1 MDVEAGKEKQDI
13 IFDLCV
19 RMVKRAGVPIAIHK
33 TLNRREALEN
43 ADFVTTQLR
52 VGQLKAR
59 ELDERIPLS
68 HGYLGQETNGAGGL
82 FKGLRTIP
90 VIFDII
96 KDVEEICPNAW
107 VINFTNPAGMVT
119 KAVRRHTN
127 FRRFIG
133 VCNIPV
139 GMQMFVRDA
148 LKVSA
153 EDSLSID
160 IFGLNHL
167 VFIGDVL
174 VNGVSRFDELLE
186 GVIDGSLTSASSV
199 KNIFDLP
206 FDASLMRG
214 LRLLPC
220 SYLRYYFKEK
230 EMLGIEMGEFYKGG
244 ARAQVV
250 QQVEK
255 KLFELYQNPE
265 LCEKPKE
272 LELRGGAY
280 YSDAACEVIS
290 AIYND
295 KQSEHYV
302 IVPHQGHVTN
312 IPADWT
318 VEMSCLIGRDGA
330 IPHPRLTRFD
340 DKVNGL
346 VHLIKSFEIAAAK
359 AAISG
364 NFDDLLLAMNLN
376 PLIHSDN
383 DARIV
388 ARELLLAHR
397 EHLPNFAAAI
407 DALA

>member
-1 MDVEAGKEKQDI
+1 
-13 IFDLCV
+13 
-19 RMVKRAGVPIAIHK
+19 
-33 TLNRREALEN
+33 
-43 ADFVTTQLR
+43 
-52 VGQLKAR
+52 
-59 ELDERIPLS
+59 
-68 HGYLGQETNGAGGL
+68 
-82 FKGLRTIP
+82 
-90 VIFDII
+90 
-96 KDVEEICPNAW
+96 
-107 VINFTNPAGMVT
+107 
-119 KAVRRHTN
+119 
-127 FRRFIG
+127 
-133 VCNIPV
+133 
-139 GMQMFVRDA
+139 
-148 LKVSA
+148 
-153 EDSLSID
+153 
-160 IFGLNHL
+160 
-167 VFIGDVL
+167 
-174 VNGVSRFDELLE
+174 
-186 GVIDGSLTSASSV
+186 
-199 KNIFDLP
+199 
-206 FDASLMRG
+206 
-214 LRLLPC
+214 
-220 SYLRYYFKEK
+220 
-230 EMLGIEMGEFYKGG
+230 MGEFYKGG